1 MYIICLL
8 LINEAENELFLLNK
22 YEAEI
27 LKKIT
32 IFYEL
37 LFILEGKTNEGT
49 VSVIRKSSN
58 Q

>member
-22 YEAEI
+22 YKAEI